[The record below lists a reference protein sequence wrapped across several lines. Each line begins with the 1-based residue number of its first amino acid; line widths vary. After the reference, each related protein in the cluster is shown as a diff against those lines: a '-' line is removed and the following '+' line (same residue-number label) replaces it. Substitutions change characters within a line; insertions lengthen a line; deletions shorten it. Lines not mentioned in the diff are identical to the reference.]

1 MATVMLNLNDLRKSI
16 ASFARRTTT
25 DVAPGV
31 WPESTDAVWFL
42 GVSQARVEP
51 VILAVQRPCAIR
63 KRRVVACSA
72 RQSHGPCVALVAK
85 VHCRRG
91 CLQQVVWAFH
101 SRLGETTS
109 LAFLPRRTREVV
121 SPSGGNIGNANRGF
135 LALVHVSCVFV
146 AHERNAER
154 AELALDVARIVSR
167 FLFVSSSQVAARI
180 WSPSV
185 SSRGIGVGH
194 GAEAVGICIH

>member
-1 MATVMLNLNDLRKSI
+1 MGLPFKIGGDYFSCLSSKAHPGSGKS
-16 ASFARRTTT
+16 FR
-25 DVAPGV
+25 
-31 WPESTDAVWFL
+31 
-42 GVSQARVEP
+42 
-51 VILAVQRPCAIR
+51 
-63 KRRVVACSA
+63 
-72 RQSHGPCVALVAK
+72 
-85 VHCRRG
+85 
-91 CLQQVVWAFH
+91 
-101 SRLGETTS
+101 
-109 LAFLPRRTREVV
+109 
-121 SPSGGNIGNANRGF
+121 GNIGNANRGF